1 MKTYS
6 MKPADIEKKWYVVDA
21 EDLVLGR
28 MASVIANRLRGKH
41 KPGYTPHVDCG
52 DNIIVVN
59 AEKVVLT
66 GKKFTDKVYYR
77 HTGHPGGIKE
87 ITPDKLKEKN
97 KSEDII
103 KKAIKGMLPNSPLFR
118 DLMKN
123 NLKLYKDSNHP
134 HESQN
139 PKTIDFKSQNRKN
152 LINV

>member
-1 MKTYS
+1 MELLLLTQIKLNFLVIKIQT
-6 MKPADIEKKWYVVDA
+6 KK
-21 EDLVLGR
+21 
-28 MASVIANRLRGKH
+28 
-41 KPGYTPHVDCG
+41 
-52 DNIIVVN
+52 
-59 AEKVVLT
+59 
-66 GKKFTDKVYYR
+66 YYK

-139 PKTIDFKSQNRKN
+139 PKPIDFKSQNRKN

>member
-6 MKPADIEKKWYVVDA
+6 MKPAEIEKKWYVIDA

-66 GKKFTDKVYYR
+66 GKKFTDKS
-77 HTGHPGGIKE
+77 
-87 ITPDKLKEKN
+87 ITV
-97 KSEDII
+97 IQ
-103 KKAIKGMLPNSPLFR
+103 AILEVS
-118 DLMKN
+118 
-123 NLKLYKDSNHP
+123 NLKRQKRFFEVKHRRRL
-134 HESQN
+134 
-139 PKTIDFKSQNRKN
+139 
-152 LINV
+152 